1 MKLLFAAS
9 ELFPLIKTGGLA
21 DVAHS
26 LPNALNDLGVDVRV
40 MLPAYREVLGRVG
53 HLAVLGWLP
62 LSGGREVR
70 ILEAAHP
77 ECSAPLWLVDEPAMF
92 DRPGLPYTDASG
104 EDWSDNPQRFTLFCE
119 AIATLAMDGLGI
131 GWQADVVHANDWQT
145 GLVPAFLALQTARPR
160 TLFTVH
166 NLAYDCQIDFAT
178 FEDLSLPPHW
188 WSMDHGEF
196 YGRLSMLK
204 SGLVFSDLIT
214 TVSPSYAQE
223 IRTAEFG
230 YGYATVLEANA
241 HKLVGILNGIDD
253 VTWDPRSDPLLA
265 ARYHVDGKIRSGKRA
280 NREAL
285 LDALGATPAACEA
298 TGPLV
303 GSVGRLVHQK
313 GIDLLLDAIP
323 TLLAHSDARF
333 VLIGAG
339 ESALEQRLQQL
350 ATDHPDRV
358 FCHIGYSEVLAHRL
372 EAGCDIFAM
381 PSRYEPC
388 GLNQMYS
395 LRYGTPPVVRATG
408 GLADTVEDATAR
420 SIARG
425 EANGFVFVEP
435 ESAALQEALLRAIAL
450 HAKPKQWM
458 KLIKTGMRADYG
470 WRKSAEAYLALYRAE
485 QDIGELPRG

>member
-26 LPNALNDLGVDVRV
+26 LPNALTDLGVDVRV
-40 MLPAYREVLGRVG
+40 ALPAYREVLARVDRL
-53 HLAVLGWLP
+53 HTIGWLP
-62 LSGGREVR
+62 LSGDREVR

-77 ECSAPLWLVDEPAMF
+77 ECSASLWLVDEPALF
-92 DRPGLPYTDASG
+92 DRPGLPYSDADG
-104 EDWSDNPQRFTLFCE
+104 VDWPDNPQRFTLFSE
-119 AIATLAMDGLGI
+119 AVAALAMDGLEV

-145 GLVPAFLALQTARPR
+145 GLVPAFLALQTPRPR

-166 NLAYDCQIDFAT
+166 NLAYDCQFDFET
-178 FEDLSLPPHW
+178 FQDLSLPAHW
-188 WSMDHGEF
+188 WSMHYGEF

-204 SGLVFSDLIT
+204 SGLVFSDVIS
-214 TVSPSYAQE
+214 TVSPRYAEE
-223 IRTAEFG
+223 IRTPEFG
-230 YGYATVLEANA
+230 YGYAAVLEANA
-241 HKLVGILNGIDD
+241 DKLIGILNGIDD
-253 VTWDPRSDPLLA
+253 ATWDPSNDALLA
-265 ARYHVDGKIRSGKRA
+265 ARYHVDGKIRAGKFS
-280 NREAL
+280 NRQAL
-285 LDALGATPAACEA
+285 LGALGASPEA
-298 TGPLV
+298 LEDSGPLV
-303 GSVGRLVHQK
+303 GSVGRLAHQK
-313 GIDLLLDAIP
+313 GIDLLLEAIP
-323 TLLAHSDARF
+323 PLLADSDARF

-339 ESALEQRLQQL
+339 ETELEQQLEQL
-350 ATDHPDRV
+350 ATDYPERV
-358 FCHIGYSEVLAHRL
+358 FCHIGYSEILAHQL

-408 GLADTVEDATAR
+408 GLADTVEDATPR

-435 ESAALQEALLRAIAL
+435 SSAALQEALMRAFAL

-458 KLIKTGMRADYG
+458 KLIKNGMRGDYG
-470 WRKSAEAYLALYRAE
+470 WRKSAEAYLNLYRAE
-485 QDIGELPRG
+485 QTQET